1 MKNWTITLF
10 FAVLLSGSLSAQTE
24 TVIHQTF
31 MVDSIK
37 SLTLNLYGDYDIDFW
52 AGNTI
57 LAETKVQLFNGPEH
71 VLKFFIE
78 EQQRYQIN
86 DTLVDSTALLL
97 VSHVMDRKEIAYRG
111 TPCREIV
118 RLRLFIPDVFAAQSE
133 NVYAIREE
141 DQD

>member
-1 MKNWTITLF
+1 MKNWKLTGFVI
-10 FAVLLSGSLSAQTE
+10 LLSASSLFSQTE

-37 SLTLNLYGDYDIDFW
+37 ALALDLYGDYEVHFW

-57 LAETKVQLFNGPEH
+57 LTETKVQLFNGPEH
-71 VLKFFIE
+71 VLKFFID
-78 EQQRYQIN
+78 EQERYLIN
-86 DTLVDSTALLL
+86 DTLVDSTSLLL
-97 VSHVMDRKEIAYRG
+97 VSNVMDRKEIAYRG

-118 RLRLFIPDVFAAQSE
+118 RLKLFIPDVFQATE
-133 NVYAIREE
+133 EKKYAIIEE